1 MVLEDLLENIETN
14 AFLAI
19 YSQVSMKLNK
29 ASKCKLQLYLDISF
43 SSFWEPLDV
52 FRVTLC

>member
-29 ASKCKLQLYLDISF
+29 ASKFKLQLYLDISF
-43 SSFWEPLDV
+43 SSFLGTI
-52 FRVTLC
+52 RYI